1 MNQEPELSHEDSL
14 RLNVL
19 LCQDVNAI
27 RINESNMMLYAL
39 LKDREVSIQLNPN
52 CSESKYLKQVRE
64 FLAFQVLG
72 SPAGYPTFMKRWTRM
87 GQARDTNLAELLKLA
102 EPEAVVSV
110 THANGLTMELAQ
122 YAWWSSQS
130 VENARQMLHQPNVVK
145 SEFAVELAEFLIEF
159 LPFEEEGKNIID
171 TVDLV
176 LRNNL
181 IDENTKQNLWR
192 KGKRKPV
199 YFIGFILSIP
209 DNLPDSD
216 LISPHTNFETVKTNL
231 AQDDN
236 IYSQQLIR
244 LHSQQGQ
251 QFINILERI
260 IAGSSD
266 QDAAISFITA
276 ITAYFSDIR
285 NERQTRN
292 SAFDEFKKMAKNNQ
306 NLLDK
311 QLAIYELSL
320 LEENNLN
327 HILSRTNA
335 VGTVL
340 RRKLE
345 PITMPILQH
354 LKTLKF

>member
-19 LCQDVNAI
+19 LCQEVNAI

-64 FLAFQVLG
+64 FLAFQILG
-72 SPAGYPTFMKRWTRM
+72 SPAGYPVFMKRWTRM

-110 THANGLTMELAQ
+110 THATGLTMELAK

-130 VENARQMLHQPNVVK
+130 VENARQMLHQPNVVN
-145 SEFAVELAEFLIEF
+145 SEFALELAEFLIEF
-159 LPFEEEGKNIID
+159 LPFEEEGKNIIE

-181 IDENTKQNLWR
+181 IDDSSKKNLWR

-199 YFIGFILSIP
+199 YYIGFVLSIP
-209 DNLPDSD
+209 DELPESD
-216 LISPHTNFETVKTNL
+216 IATAHPKTEFFGSSITET
-231 AQDDN
+231 DN
-236 IYSQQLIR
+236 IYSHQLLR
-244 LHSQQGQ
+244 LCSQQGQ

-260 IAGSSD
+260 IAGIAD
-266 QDAAISFITA
+266 QDAAISLISA

-285 NERQTRN
+285 SERNTTN
-292 SAFDEFKKMAKNNQ
+292 LAFKEFQESMNDNQ
-306 NLLDK
+306 ELLEK
-311 QLAIYELSL
+311 QLAIYHLSL

-345 PITMPILQH
+345 PITTPILQH
-354 LKTLKF
+354 LATLKS

>member
-64 FLAFQVLG
+64 FLAYQFLG
-72 SPAGYPTFMKRWTRM
+72 SPAGYPVFMKRWTRM

-102 EPEAVVSV
+102 EPEAVASV
-110 THANGLTMELAQ
+110 THAKGLTMELAQ

-130 VENARQMLHQPNVVK
+130 VENARQMLHQPKVIN
-145 SEFAVELAEFLIEF
+145 SEFAFELAEFLIEF

-171 TVDLV
+171 TVNLV
-176 LRNNL
+176 LKNNL
-181 IDENTKQNLWR
+181 VDDKTKQNLWR
-192 KGKRKPV
+192 KGKRKPA

-209 DNLPDSD
+209 DHLPDSE
-216 LISPHTNFETVKTNL
+216 LSSPHPGIETLKTKL
-231 AQDDN
+231 AQDHN
-236 IYSQQLIR
+236 VYSQQLLR
-244 LHSQQGQ
+244 LSSQEGQ
-251 QFINILERI
+251 HFINILERI
-260 IAGSSD
+260 ISGIAD
-266 QDAAISFITA
+266 QDAAISFIAA
-276 ITAYFSDIR
+276 ITAYFSEIR
-285 NERQTRN
+285 KESMTD
-292 SAFDEFKKMAKNNQ
+292 SLAFDEFKNSRKNDQDLLAKQ
-306 NLLDK
+306 S
-311 QLAIYELSL
+311 AIYHLSL

-327 HILSRTNA
+327 DILSRTNA

-345 PITMPILQH
+345 PITSPILEH
-354 LKTLKF
+354 LKILKS

>member
-19 LCQDVNAI
+19 LSQEINAI

-122 YAWWSSQS
+122 YAWWCSQS
-130 VENARQMLHQPNVVK
+130 VENARQMLHQPNVVN
-145 SEFAVELAEFLIEF
+145 SEFAFELAEFLIEF
-159 LPFEEEGKNIID
+159 LPFEEEGKNIIE
-171 TVDLV
+171 TVDLI

-181 IDENTKQNLWR
+181 VNETTTLNLWR
-192 KGKRKPV
+192 KGKRKST
-199 YFIGFILSIP
+199 YFIGFALSVP
-209 DNLPDSD
+209 DNLPESNTALPHPNFDE
-216 LISPHTNFETVKTNL
+216 ISNNL
-231 AQDDN
+231 SN
-236 IYSQQLIR
+236 CKNVYSQQLLR
-244 LHSQQGQ
+244 LSSQQGQ
-251 QFINILERI
+251 HFIKTLEKIISNI
-260 IAGSSD
+260 SD
-266 QDAAISFITA
+266 QDSAILFIAAITN
-276 ITAYFSDIR
+276 YFSDIR
-285 NERQTRN
+285 NERN
-292 SAFDEFKKMAKNNQ
+292 SDDLAFDEFKNTAKNNNELNKLESLYQ
-306 NLLDK
+306 
-311 QLAIYELSL
+311 LSL
-320 LEENNLN
+320 CEESDLN

-345 PITMPILQH
+345 PITAPILKYIAI
-354 LKTLKF
+354 LSS